1 MSTFSG
7 ALTQARRNWKS
18 GLTVALVSIPL
29 SVSLAVA
36 SQATP
41 TVGIL
46 TAIWAGLIA
55 ALFGGSNY
63 NVVGPT
69 GALSGLLAAQALV
82 SGSGCLPTLAILSG
96 ILILCAY
103 YFRLERYLIF
113 IPASVLH
120 GFILGVAGMLILTQ
134 FDFAF
139 GIPAHAR
146 HEHLMGNLWES
157 LQNIGSFSGTTL
169 GVFVL
174 FLAALFALARFIP
187 AIPPVIAVTP
197 LGIGLGYAI
206 SVGALPW
213 TVQTLGDKF
222 CDIQP
227 CLFQFPS
234 LSFSPSYIIPALAI
248 AVVALLETMLSAKVA
263 DVVTQTK
270 HNPSREVFGLGLANV
285 VTGLFGGIP
294 ATAALARTS
303 LNIKSGCTNRMS
315 AVLSSIGIILIS
327 FLLISTF
334 RFIPLAVISAILVYV
349 AVGMV
354 ETEHIMSMFH
364 LDRRSF
370 WVAILVA
377 VVTIYEDPIVGIL
390 LGAVIAMILFMEKL
404 SKGVY
409 EIVDPSTLL
418 QTGGAEPSPK
428 HEPGVLIYAV
438 KGPLAYI
445 NAQSHVTFFQE
456 KLTPYRAVI
465 LKLKDLSYI
474 DLDGTQALSEMIDLA
489 QRQGKQVYV
498 VGIKEP
504 FIAMIHES
512 SKIDELQEQKRI
524 LKTAAQAL
532 QVLKSGATHG
542 NGAQ

>member
-55 ALFGGSNY
+55 ALFGGSHY

-82 SGSGCLPTLAILSG
+82 SGPGCLSTLAILSG

-157 LQNIGSFSGTTL
+157 LQNIGSFSAMTL
-169 GVFVL
+169 CVFVL
-174 FLAALFALARFIP
+174 FLGALFAFARFIP

-197 LGIGLGYAI
+197 LGIGLGYAV
-206 SVGALPW
+206 SVGVLPW
-213 TVQTLGDKF
+213 SVQTLGDKF

-270 HNPSREVFGLGLANV
+270 HNASREVFGLGLANV

-377 VVTIYEDPIVGIL
+377 TVTIYEDPIVGIL

-404 SKGVY
+404 SKGAY
-409 EIVDPSTLL
+409 EIVDPTTLL
-418 QTGGAEPSPK
+418 QTGGAEAPSQR
-428 HEPGVLIYAV
+428 EPDVLIYAI

-445 NAQSHVTFFQE
+445 NAQSYVTFFQE
-456 KLTPYRAVI
+456 KLAPYRAVI

-504 FIAMIHES
+504 FVAMIHES
-512 SKIDELQEQKRI
+512 SKVNELQEQKRV

-532 QVLKSGATHG
+532 QMLKSSAPNVT
-542 NGAQ
+542 NT